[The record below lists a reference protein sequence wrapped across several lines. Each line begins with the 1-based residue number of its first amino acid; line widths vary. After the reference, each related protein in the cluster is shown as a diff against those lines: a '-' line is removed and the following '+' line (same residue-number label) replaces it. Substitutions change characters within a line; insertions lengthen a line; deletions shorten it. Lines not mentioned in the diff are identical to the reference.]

1 MQLAN
6 DDINHYIQI
15 DDKITFSHDLI
26 IDDNIILWQAN
37 NYLIEDKFIVAME
50 QLYQQLNLSDF
61 NYDYM
66 IRIYRAWIKA
76 LDRSL
81 DIPLDRLILD
91 K

>member
-1 MQLAN
+1 
-6 DDINHYIQI
+6 
-15 DDKITFSHDLI
+15 
-26 IDDNIILWQAN
+26 
-37 NYLIEDKFIVAME
+37 ME